1 MEYGGGT
8 EGYLDSQAQP
18 GMSMPFSLEAEQS
31 VLGAILLDPS
41 CLAAVVDILPQ
52 PRYFYAVNNRMI
64 YGAMVEMFALGQP
77 VDFVTVLERLKEE
90 PDFDEATGKVYLTQL
105 AQLVPSISHV
115 ETYANIVRDK
125 YDLRTLMQAA
135 RGILDDATSGERE
148 VSLLLDSAERRI
160 YDIRQGKSD
169 KGLQPVREILL
180 ETFDRLDKLNST
192 DREKYQGLPTGIK
205 ELDSTITGLNRSDLI
220 VLAARPGVGKTSL
233 GLNIARHVAVT
244 AKRRVAFFSLEMGRE
259 QLASRLLA
267 SEALV
272 EGTKLRAGDLTE
284 AEWARLIE
292 AGDILRRADLY
303 IDDSPGL
310 TVLEMQGKLR
320 RLDHVDLVIV
330 DYLQLMTG
338 SRRTDNRVNEISEI
352 TRNLKVMAKELN
364 VPLMALSQLRRPTD
378 RTKDHR
384 PGLSELRDSG
394 SIEQDADIVIFLHRE
409 AYNATSEGGQ
419 LTEDM
424 DQNAAEIIVAKNR
437 HGETK
442 SIPVHWQG
450 EYMRYTSREVIRHE

>member
-1 MEYGGGT
+1 
-8 EGYLDSQAQP
+8 
-18 GMSMPFSLEAEQS
+18 MPFSLEAEQS
-31 VLGAILLDPS
+31 VLGAVLLEPS
-41 CLAAVVDILPQ
+41 CLSTVVDILP
-52 PRYFYAVNNRMI
+52 RAEYFYAVNNRMI
-64 YGAMVEMFALGQP
+64 YAAMMEMFALGQP

-90 PDFDEATGKVYLTQL
+90 KDFDEATGKVYLTQL
-105 AQLVPSISHV
+105 AQLVPAISHV
-115 ETYANIVRDK
+115 ESYARIVRDK
-125 YDLRTLMQAA
+125 YELRTLMQAA
-135 RGILDDATSGERE
+135 RGILSDASAGEQE
-148 VSLLLDSAERRI
+148 TSLLLDSAEKRI
-160 YDIRQGKSD
+160 YDIRRGKSD
-169 KGLQPVREILL
+169 EGLQPVREILL
-180 ETFDRLDKLNST
+180 ETFDRLDKLNSA
-192 DREKYQGLPTGIK
+192 DRDKYKGLPTGIK
-205 ELDSTITGLNRSDLI
+205 ELDNTITGLNRSDLI

-272 EGTKLRAGDLTE
+272 EGTKLRSGDLTE

-303 IDDSPGL
+303 FDDSPGL
-310 TVLEMQGKLR
+310 TVLEMKGKLR

-338 SRRTDNRVNEISEI
+338 TKRTDNRVNEISEI

-364 VPLMALSQLRRPTD
+364 VPVMALSQLRRPTE

-419 LTEDM
+419 VTEDM

-442 SIPVHWQG
+442 PIPVHWQG

>member
-1 MEYGGGT
+1 MDFDT
-8 EGYLDSQAQP
+8 QAQP

-31 VLGAILLDPS
+31 VLGAVLLEPS
-41 CLAAVVDILPQ
+41 CLSTVVDILP
-52 PRYFYAVNNRMI
+52 RAEYFYAVNNRMI
-64 YGAMVEMFALGQP
+64 YAAMMEMFALGQP

-90 PDFDEATGKVYLTQL
+90 KDFDEATGKVYLTQL
-105 AQLVPSISHV
+105 AQLVPAISHV
-115 ETYANIVRDK
+115 ESYARIVRDK
-125 YDLRTLMQAA
+125 YELRTLMQAA
-135 RGILDDATSGERE
+135 RGILSDASAGEQE
-148 VSLLLDSAERRI
+148 TSLLLDSAEKRI
-160 YDIRQGKSD
+160 YDIRRGKSD
-169 KGLQPVREILL
+169 EGLQPVREILL
-180 ETFDRLDKLNST
+180 ETFDRLDK
-192 DREKYQGLPTGIK
+192 GLPTGIK
-205 ELDSTITGLNRSDLI
+205 ELDNTITGLNRSDLI

-272 EGTKLRAGDLTE
+272 EGTKLRSGDLTE

-303 IDDSPGL
+303 FDDSPGL
-310 TVLEMQGKLR
+310 TVLEMKGKLR

-338 SRRTDNRVNEISEI
+338 TKRTDNRVNEISEI

-364 VPLMALSQLRRPTD
+364 VPVMALSQLRRPTE

-419 LTEDM
+419 VTEDM

-442 SIPVHWQG
+442 PIPVHWQG

>member
-1 MEYGGGT
+1 MDFDT
-8 EGYLDSQAQP
+8 QAQP

-31 VLGAILLDPS
+31 VLGAVLLEPS
-41 CLAAVVDILPQ
+41 CLSTVVDILP
-52 PRYFYAVNNRMI
+52 RAEYFYAVNNRMI
-64 YGAMVEMFALGQP
+64 YAAMMEMFALGQP

-90 PDFDEATGKVYLTQL
+90 KDLDEATGKVYLTQL
-105 AQLVPSISHV
+105 AQLVPAISHV
-115 ETYANIVRDK
+115 ESYARIVRDK
-125 YDLRTLMQAA
+125 YELRTLMQAA
-135 RGILDDATSGERE
+135 RGILSDASAGEQE
-148 VSLLLDSAERRI
+148 TSLLLDSAEKRI
-160 YDIRQGKSD
+160 YDIRRGKSD
-169 KGLQPVREILL
+169 EGLQPVREILL
-180 ETFDRLDKLNST
+180 ETFDRLDKLNSA
-192 DREKYQGLPTGIK
+192 DRDKYKGLPTGIK
-205 ELDSTITGLNRSDLI
+205 ELDNTITGLNRSDLI

-272 EGTKLRAGDLTE
+272 EGTKLRSGDLTE

-303 IDDSPGL
+303 FDDSPGL
-310 TVLEMQGKLR
+310 TVLEMKGKLR

-338 SRRTDNRVNEISEI
+338 TKRTDNRVNEISEI

-364 VPLMALSQLRRPTD
+364 VPVMALSQLRRPTE

-419 LTEDM
+419 VTEDM

-442 SIPVHWQG
+442 PIPVHWQG

>member
-1 MEYGGGT
+1 MDFDT
-8 EGYLDSQAQP
+8 QAQP

-31 VLGAILLDPS
+31 VLGAVLLEPS
-41 CLAAVVDILPQ
+41 CLSTVVDILP
-52 PRYFYAVNNRMI
+52 RAEYFYAVNNRMI
-64 YGAMVEMFALGQP
+64 YAAMMEMFALGQP

-90 PDFDEATGKVYLTQL
+90 KDFDEATGKVYLTQL
-105 AQLVPSISHV
+105 AQLVPAISHV
-115 ETYANIVRDK
+115 ESYARIVRDK
-125 YDLRTLMQAA
+125 YELRTLMQAA
-135 RGILDDATSGERE
+135 RGILSDASAGEQE
-148 VSLLLDSAERRI
+148 TSLLLDSAEKRI
-160 YDIRQGKSD
+160 YDIRRGKSD
-169 KGLQPVREILL
+169 EGLQPVREILL
-180 ETFDRLDKLNST
+180 ETFDRLDKLNSA
-192 DREKYQGLPTGIK
+192 DRDKYKGLPTGIK
-205 ELDSTITGLNRSDLI
+205 ELDNTITGLNRSDLI

-272 EGTKLRAGDLTE
+272 EGTKLRSGDLTE

-303 IDDSPGL
+303 FDDSPGL
-310 TVLEMQGKLR
+310 TVLEMKGKLR

-338 SRRTDNRVNEISEI
+338 TKRTDNRVNEISEI

-364 VPLMALSQLRRPTD
+364 VPVMALSQLRRPTE

-394 SIEQDADIVIFLHRE
+394 SIEQDADVVLFLYRA
-409 AYNATSEGGQ
+409 AYYNSQNGEGEQ
-419 LTEDM
+419 ADE
-424 DQNAAEIIVAKNR
+424 NVAECIVAKNR
-437 HGETK
+437 HGET
-442 SIPVHWQG
+442 
-450 EYMRYTSREVIRHE
+450 TSVKLGWDGAHTRFMNLDYSHDDFNG

>member
-1 MEYGGGT
+1 MDFDT
-8 EGYLDSQAQP
+8 QAQP
-18 GMSMPFSLEAEQS
+18 EMSMPFSLEAEQS
-31 VLGAILLDPS
+31 VLGAVLLEPS
-41 CLAAVVDILPQ
+41 CLSTVVDILP
-52 PRYFYAVNNRMI
+52 RAEYFYAVNNRMI
-64 YGAMVEMFALGQP
+64 YAAMMEMFALGQP

-90 PDFDEATGKVYLTQL
+90 KDFDEATGKVYLTQL
-105 AQLVPSISHV
+105 AQLVPAISHV
-115 ETYANIVRDK
+115 ESYARIVRDK
-125 YDLRTLMQAA
+125 YELRTLMQAA
-135 RGILDDATSGERE
+135 RGILSDASAGEQE
-148 VSLLLDSAERRI
+148 TSLLLDSAEKRI
-160 YDIRQGKSD
+160 YDIRRGKSD
-169 KGLQPVREILL
+169 EGLQPVREILL
-180 ETFDRLDKLNST
+180 ETFDRLDKLNSA
-192 DREKYQGLPTGIK
+192 DRDKYKGLPTGIK
-205 ELDSTITGLNRSDLI
+205 ELDNTITGLNRSDLI

-272 EGTKLRAGDLTE
+272 EGTKLRSGDLTE

-303 IDDSPGL
+303 FDDSPGL
-310 TVLEMQGKLR
+310 TVLEMKGKLR

-338 SRRTDNRVNEISEI
+338 TKRTDNRVNEISEI

-364 VPLMALSQLRRPTD
+364 VPVMALSQLRRPTE

-419 LTEDM
+419 VTEDM

-442 SIPVHWQG
+442 PIPVHWQG